1 MKFNRIIFILLLAF
15 LSLTTFVMAQESV
28 NKTLPDI
35 TIKNLEDEAVNMQK
49 YAKDGKITVIS
60 FWATWCVPCKKELN
74 TIAEVYPKWQEDYD
88 MELVAITID
97 NARSLRK
104 VKPMVEA
111 KGWKYTILS
120 DADETLKTSL
130 GFQTVPMTF
139 LLDQGGNIV
148 YEHSGYAIGDE
159 IELENKIKALAAK
172 K

>member
-1 MKFNRIIFILLLAF
+1 MKFTRIILLLAIF
-15 LSLTTFVMAQESV
+15 SITSFATAQDTAK
-28 NKTLPDI
+28 KTLPDI
-35 TIKNLEDEAVNMQK
+35 SIKNLEGEAINIQK

-111 KGWKYTILS
+111 KGWKYAVLS
-120 DADETLKTSL
+120 DSDEVLKTAL

-139 LLDQGGNIV
+139 LLDQDGNIV
-148 YEHSGYAIGDE
+148 YEHNGYKPGDE
-159 IELENKIKALAAK
+159 VELENKIKGLSAK

>member
-1 MKFNRIIFILLLAF
+1 LTEKIIKTKILIK
-15 LSLTTFVMAQESV
+15 AQESV